1 MKISSRR
8 DFLGAGLAFPAIASV
23 PADTEQAQQTAGKQQ
38 PGAKPAAAPAPRL
51 VYGTI
56 GKTGM
61 RVTRVSFGCMTTSDQ
76 SVIERAV
83 DLGINYFDTA
93 RVYQTGN
100 NERMVGAALKKVRN
114 KVYIAS
120 KTKGATAREVNADLE
135 TSLKELGTDHLDV
148 WHLHARGTPGEVTA
162 DVLEAQ
168 RAAKKAGKIRFAGV
182 SFHSGH
188 EAMFPAML
196 KLNHFDVFLVSYN
209 FAMDP
214 SIEPL
219 IEQARKA
226 GVGIIAMKALAGGVR
241 PTVSIYQVPAEKLN
255 RLRRAG
261 APVAALKWALKNPNV
276 DCVIPSIVDQEQLD
290 QNVAAMSSPYGA
302 SDAKLLAARLEEIR
316 PYYCRMCGQCE
327 GTCPQGLPVPDML
340 RFLMYAEGYGQFALG
355 RENFRT
361 LPEKVTSVRCGD
373 CDSCAVRCPNG
384 VQVASRLRRAQ
395 ELFA

>member
-1 MKISSRR
+1 VKTSSRR
-8 DFLGAGLAFPAIASV
+8 NFLGLGAGLAMPAMASV
-23 PADTEQAQQTAGKQQ
+23 PTEPGPAQQAA
-38 PGAKPAAAPAPRL
+38 PRPAAPASPRL

-93 RVYQTGN
+93 RVYQNGN
-100 NERMVGAALKKVRN
+100 NERMVGAALKKSRSRI
-114 KVYIAS
+114 YLAS

-135 TSLKELGTDHLDV
+135 TSLRELGTDHLDV
-148 WHLHARGTPGEVTA
+148 WHLHARGTPAEVSE
-162 DVLEAQ
+162 DVVEAQ

-188 EAMFPAML
+188 DAMIPAML
-196 KLNHFDVFLVSYN
+196 KLNHFDVFLLSYN

-219 IEQARKA
+219 IESARKA
-226 GVGIIAMKALAGGVR
+226 GVGVIAMKALAGGVR
-241 PTVSIYQVPAEKLN
+241 PTVSIYEVPAEKLN
-255 RLRRAG
+255 RLRREG

-276 DCVIPSIVDQEQLD
+276 DCVIPSIVDQDQLD
-290 QNVAAMSSPYGA
+290 QNLAAMASPYSA
-302 SDAKLLAARLEEIR
+302 NDEKLLSARLEEIR
-316 PYYCRMCGQCE
+316 PYYCRMCGKCE
-327 GTCPQGLPVPDML
+327 GTCSQGLPVPDML
-340 RFLMYAEGYGQFALG
+340 RFLMYAESYGQFALG

-361 LPEKVTSVRCGD
+361 LPEEVTSVRCGA
-373 CDSCAVRCPNG
+373 CESCSVHCSNG

-395 ELFA
+395 EIFA

>member
-1 MKISSRR
+1 LNSSSRR
-8 DFLGAGLAFPAIASV
+8 SFLGASLALPAAASV
-23 PADTEQAQQTAGKQQ
+23 PAETGLVQQ
-38 PGAKPAAAPAPRL
+38 PARPSAASTPRL
-51 VYGTI
+51 VYGAI

-61 RVTRVSFGCMTTSDQ
+61 RVTRMSFGCMTTSDQ
-76 SVIERAV
+76 SVIERAA

-93 RVYQTGN
+93 RVYQNGN

-114 KVYIAS
+114 RVYIAS
-120 KTKGATAREVNADLE
+120 KTTGTTAKEVNADLD
-135 TSLKELGTDHLDV
+135 TSLREIGTDHLDV
-148 WHLHARGTPGEVTA
+148 WFLHARGTPAEVSD
-162 DVLEAQ
+162 DVVEAQ

-182 SFHSGH
+182 SFHAGH
-188 EAMFPAML
+188 ATMIPAML
-196 KLNHFDVFLVSYN
+196 KRNHFDVFLLSYN
-209 FAMDP
+209 YAMDP

-226 GVGIIAMKALAGGVR
+226 GVGIIAMKALAGGVK
-241 PTVSIYQVPAEKLN
+241 PTVSIYTVPAEKLN

-261 APVAALKWALKNPNV
+261 APAAALKWVLKNPNV
-276 DCVIPSIVDQEQLD
+276 DNVIPSIVDQDQLD
-290 QNVAAMSSPYGA
+290 QNLAAMSSPYSA

-316 PYYCRMCGQCE
+316 PSYCRMCGKCE

-355 RENFRT
+355 RENFQT
-361 LPEKVTSVRCGD
+361 LPQEVASVRCA
-373 CDSCAVRCPNG
+373 SCESCQVQCPNG